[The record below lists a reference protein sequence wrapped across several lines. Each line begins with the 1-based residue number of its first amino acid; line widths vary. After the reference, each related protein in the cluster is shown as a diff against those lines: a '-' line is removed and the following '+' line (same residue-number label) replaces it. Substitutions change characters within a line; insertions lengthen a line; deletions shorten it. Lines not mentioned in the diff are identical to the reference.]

1 MDIFF
6 FRKLPRLNSFYPNLT
21 YYRNTKIMLTNCRW
35 WLMSRMTLVMEKWR
49 LNWKWDRRCKK
60 FLFKFL
66 LIMFWNFL
74 VESFGLW
81 KILSKKSPKKRLT
94 AAGKYIYIRSF
105 QKKFKQLLQPW
116 RLNYMILALNE
127 SMKIFFGQ
135 IHSFSLFHWTCLAS
149 LRPSRYTS

>member
-35 WLMSRMTLVMEKWR
+35 WLMSRMTLVMAKWR

-81 KILSKKSPKKRLT
+81 KILSKKSPKKRQT
-94 AAGKYIYIRSF
+94 AAGKYYNTMGPNILKSPG
-105 QKKFKQLLQPW
+105 QKTRQNQSMNFSWIESVIFIDFFFADVGLL
-116 RLNYMILALNE
+116 LD
-127 SMKIFFGQ
+127 FFGLG
-135 IHSFSLFHWTCLAS
+135 F
-149 LRPSRYTS
+149 